1 MAPTGR
7 FVVVSFFY
15 ELVGRV
21 TVRRTWRRWGR
32 EIKIAGAIGIAL
44 IGIGG
49 YLAATR
55 EPPEG

>member
-1 MAPTGR
+1 M
-7 FVVVSFFY
+7 SFFY